1 MTTGSLDFSSGPTID
16 TLSWG
21 GEDDPAHRKVNPFS
35 KIRNFIYNPSAP
47 LLYAGSFYM
56 NATVPGGWWE
66 WTADDEQ
73 RLDFALASAVA
84 RKIRGHDF
92 NLGVTLAECRKS
104 FAMVSGSARGVSDI
118 LLNIGRSAQRRKL
131 KRGDT
136 QAYIQSKWL
145 EYRYGWIPLLSDAYN
160 AAEAAAS
167 LLRDPTDWV
176 SAGAKRSAPL
186 RWGSPYI
193 GDSFTQGEGVR
204 SKLVH
209 CRLKGD
215 LALADHF
222 GLDDPLPM
230 AWELI
235 PYSFVI
241 DWFMP
246 IGDYLETRGTLLS
259 ASNVEAFINTRSFIR
274 KNTVTYNTE
283 RWSGVHPYRKLSYEF
298 HRSPVSLPSLIPTG
312 LPPLVNFNEVFKGD
326 RGVVRLLDSFALLAQ
341 RVKWLRLL

>member
-1 MTTGSLDFSSGPTID
+1 MTSGSLNFSSGPTID

-21 GEDDPAHRKVNPFS
+21 GEDDPEHKKINPFS
-35 KIRNFIYNPSAP
+35 KTRNFIYNPSAP

-56 NATVPGGWWE
+56 NVTVPGGWWL

-73 RLDFALASAVA
+73 RLGFALASAVA
-84 RKIRGHDF
+84 RKVRGHDF
-92 NLGVTLAECRKS
+92 NLGTTLAECRES
-104 FAMVSGSARGVSDI
+104 FAMISGAARGVSDI
-118 LLNIGRSAQRRKL
+118 LSGIGRSAKKRGL

-145 EYRYGWIPLLSDAYN
+145 EYRYGWMPLLSDAYN

-186 RWGSPYI
+186 EWSSPIFGGS
-193 GDSFTQGEGVR
+193 FLQGEGTR

-215 LALADHF
+215 LSLADHF
-222 GLDDPLPM
+222 GLDNPLSI

-235 PYSFVI
+235 PYSFVV

-246 IGDYLETRGTLLS
+246 IGEYLETRGTLMS
-259 ASNVEAFINTRSFIR
+259 ASNVEAFINVRSFIR
-274 KNTVTYNTE
+274 KNTVTYDTE
-283 RWSGVHPYRKLSYEF
+283 RWSGVHPYRKLYYAFS
-298 HRSPVSLPSLIPTG
+298 RSPISLPSLIPAM
-312 LPPLVNFNEVFKGD
+312 PPLADFSDVFKGD
-326 RGVVRLLDSFALLAQ
+326 RGVKRVLDSIALLAQ
-341 RVKWLRLL
+341 RVKILRLL